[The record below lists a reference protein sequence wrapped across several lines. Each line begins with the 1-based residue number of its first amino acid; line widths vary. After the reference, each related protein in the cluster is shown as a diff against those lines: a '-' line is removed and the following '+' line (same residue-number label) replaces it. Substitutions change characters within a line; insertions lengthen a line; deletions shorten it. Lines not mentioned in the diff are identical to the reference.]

1 LTATNFASHHCE
13 KEGRHVVLNDDGSG
27 AAMLF
32 GARLLKTPVY
42 LQAAEKMAQWMMTQT
57 RPVNVACSLPSRLC
71 FIMDVY
77 RQTGQGEY
85 FSYVLSRL
93 KEVLDLQVLRS
104 ADPCV
109 KGGFRGEDEGGEGY
123 VKGGDKMD
131 FVTTRVS
138 AYSALL
144 LFKLISKDW
153 STGYS
158 AFGWKR
164 KRK

>member
-1 LTATNFASHHCE
+1 
-13 KEGRHVVLNDDGSG
+13 
-27 AAMLF
+27 
-32 GARLLKTPVY
+32 
-42 LQAAEKMAQWMMTQT
+42 
-57 RPVNVACSLPSRLC
+57 
-71 FIMDVY
+71 
-77 RQTGQGEY
+77 
-85 FSYVLSRL
+85 
-93 KEVLDLQVLRS
+93 
-104 ADPCV
+104 
-109 KGGFRGEDEGGEGY
+109 